1 MEAAKGFACARR
13 SRRRPRK
20 PLSMSPRPFAH
31 RPVAPR
37 CRGGASSLLRLSS
50 AAAGRWPSPTALN
63 EWAGRLAQRG
73 DAADSVVAL
82 TPEATPWFTRLWPS
96 AA

>member
-1 MEAAKGFACARR
+1 MN
-13 SRRRPRK
+13 
-20 PLSMSPRPFAH
+20 PRPFAH

-50 AAAGRWPSPTALN
+50 AAASRWPSATELSD
-63 EWAGRLAQRG
+63 WAGRLAQRG
-73 DAADSVVAL
+73 DAAPAPFVAPA
-82 TPEATPWFTRLWPS
+82 TEAVAPWFTRLLPR